1 MPNEPPRRRFSGRIR
16 PTEEQRRQAEALPRF
31 CRSTRPASGVPRG
44 WWTHWT
50 LAPLGVYRA
59 GWRALSANVEEWPAP
74 SPDIVWAHFEPFD
87 DEPALGQVFRNWL
100 AHNPPP
106 TRTVQEEAADWLQG
120 PEGREAIRQHAA
132 EERRAMEELERGVGR
147 IVYERD
153 VERTESLDGVSFQAG
168 PVRMIRM
175 DDPGPPAPGA
185 PEAFREF
192 MEWLGE
198 AHGEMIANHHAQLLQ
213 GGDVPVGEQLDLI
226 PERMPVAAFERVM
239 LTDLPPVTEAPN
251 PDFTQNIQRLGVV
264 LPVALVQRE
273 QPEHGSHYIIADGRR
288 RVAACRRLERA
299 TVPAMIFPP
308 GTPLAYAAAI
318 TLSTNLQRRVNPI
331 SELEAIESLMQAGR
345 TEEEVAEA
353 LRISVTTLRSRLRMA
368 SLAEYLR
375 EQVRVGALSVT
386 AAALAARLPRGQQN
400 QIRQGLQR
408 GERWT
413 PDRIRSTF
421 LPAEAPEQN
430 RLPLPGNGVNVS
442 SVTGWAEIHRA
453 LGLCLNALPT
463 GEGMEGEEILA
474 IGEKFNELL
483 DMVTP
488 FMEAVTA

>member
-1 MPNEPPRRRFSGRIR
+1 MPNEPLNRRRFTGRLR

-31 CRSTRPASGVPRG
+31 CHSTRPASGVPRG

-50 LAPLGVYRA
+50 VMNEQRRA
-59 GWRALSANVEEWPAP
+59 QWRLLSANVEEWPAP
-74 SPDIVWAHFEPFD
+74 SPDIVWAHFGPME
-87 DEPALGQVFRNWL
+87 DEPALGQAFRNWL
-100 AHNPPP
+100 VHHPPMDYAEQV
-106 TRTVQEEAADWLQG
+106 RERYER
-120 PEGREAIRQHAA
+120 REAEI
-132 EERRAMEELERGVGR
+132 M
-147 IVYERD
+147 
-153 VERTESLDGVSFQAG
+153 
-168 PVRMIRM
+168 
-175 DDPGPPAPGA
+175 
-185 PEAFREF
+185 AFGEF
-192 MEWLGE
+192 VEWLGE

-353 LRISVTTLRSRLRMA
+353 LRVSVTTLRSRLRMA